1 MIIGAAALKENDL
14 LQENYK
20 NIMKK
25 LELYQRSNPGLIN
38 LIYEAAKSKQD
49 QSSEAERGQRTNLPT
64 EGLK

>member
-1 MIIGAAALKENDL
+1 MIIAAAALKENEQ

-20 NIMKK
+20 DIVKK
-25 LELYQRSNPGLIN
+25 LEAHQRSNPGLIN

>member
-1 MIIGAAALKENDL
+1 MIISAAALKENEQ
-14 LQENYK
+14 LQENYRD
-20 NIMKK
+20 IIKK

-49 QSSEAERGQRTNLPT
+49 QSSDAEWGQRTNLPT